1 MKTLITD
8 RLILRPF
15 TLEDVPAQYEMNLD
29 PDVSRYTGD
38 GGVVGIDEI
47 ERRIKDH
54 VLRDYKMYGYGRM
67 VVEWKATGEI
77 IGFCGLK
84 YLSDLNEVDLGYR
97 FVQRY
102 WGKGIATEAGCAVL
116 DFGWKDL
123 GLKRVIAWVL
133 PENVGSVRVLDKL
146 GFHFEKAL
154 LEDGQ
159 VVHQYA
165 IERARPES
173 MA

>member
-1 MKTLITD
+1 MKTLTTS
-8 RLILRPF
+8 RLVLRPF
-15 TLEDVPAQYEMNLD
+15 TIEDVPVQYEMNLD
-29 PDVSRYTGD
+29 PEVSRYTGD

-54 VLRDYKMYGYGRM
+54 VLRDYRVHGFGRM
-67 VVEWKATGEI
+67 AVVLKETDEV

-84 YLSDLNEVDLGYR
+84 YLSDLEEVDLGYR
-97 FVQRY
+97 FVQRH
-102 WGKGIATEAGCAVL
+102 WGKGIATEAGQAIL
-116 DFGWKDL
+116 DYGWSDL

-133 PENVGSVRVLDKL
+133 PENEGSVRVLDKL

-159 VVHQYA
+159 VVHQHA
-165 IERARPES
+165 ILKEE
-173 MA
+173 

>member
-1 MKTLITD
+1 MKTLTTD

-15 TLEDVPAQYEMNLD
+15 TIEDVPAQYAMNLD
-29 PDVSRYTGD
+29 PEVSRYTGD

-54 VLRDYKMYGYGRM
+54 VLRDYRVHRFGRM
-67 VVEWKATGEI
+67 AVVLKETDEM

-84 YLSDLNEVDLGYR
+84 YLSDLEEVDLGYR
-97 FVQRY
+97 FVQRH
-102 WGKGIATEAGCAVL
+102 WGKGIATEAGRAVL
-116 DFGWKDL
+116 DHGWSDL

-133 PENVGSVRVLDKL
+133 PENSGSVRVLDKL
-146 GFHFEKAL
+146 GFHYEEAF
-154 LEDGQ
+154 LEGGQ

-165 IERARPES
+165 ILKEE
-173 MA
+173 

>member
-1 MKTLITD
+1 MKTLTTD

-15 TLEDVPAQYEMNLD
+15 TIEDVPAQYEMNLD
-29 PDVSRYTGD
+29 PEVSRYTGD

-47 ERRIKDH
+47 ERRIKND
-54 VLRDYKMYGYGRM
+54 VLRDYKMHGYGRM
-67 VVEWKATGEI
+67 VVVLKETGEI

-84 YLSDLNEVDLGYR
+84 YLSDLEEVDLGYR
-97 FVQRY
+97 FVQRQ
-102 WGKGIATEAGCAVL
+102 WGKGIATEASRAVL
-116 DFGWKDL
+116 DYAWSDL
-123 GLKRVIAWVL
+123 GLNRVIAWVL
-133 PENVGSVRVLDKL
+133 PENQGSVRVLDKL

-165 IERARPES
+165 IVKED
-173 MA
+173 